1 MDQDNKGIFQ
11 NRKKILL
18 SSLVI
23 VLFAS
28 FLTLLVVGIINRSAI
43 TAESGAQRLGQQAPE
58 FTLENIESGEMVELS
73 TLKGKPLVI
82 NFWASWCTPCRVE
95 MPHFVDAF
103 HQYSTEDITFIG
115 IHTMEPESD
124 ARKFID
130 AFEIPTEE
138 GFLILSDDTGTS
150 TIDYGVSGIP
160 ATFFVDSSGFV
171 KKRWIG
177 GISRENLQ
185 LNIDALLN
193 EET

>member
-11 NRKKILL
+11 NRKKLLL

-43 TAESGAQRLGQQAPE
+43 TAESGAQRLGQQAPA
-58 FTLENIESGEMVELS
+58 FNLKNIESGEMVELS
-73 TLKGKPLVI
+73 TLRGKPLVI
-82 NFWASWCTPCRVE
+82 NFWASWCTPCRIE

-124 ARKFID
+124 ARKFIE

-177 GISRENLQ
+177 GISQENLQ
-185 LNIDALLN
+185 LNINALLN
-193 EET
+193 E

>member
-1 MDQDNKGIFQ
+1 MDQNNNGNFRS
-11 NRKKILL
+11 RKKIVL

-43 TAESGAQRLGQQAPE
+43 TAESGAQRLGQQAPA
-58 FTLENIESGEMVELS
+58 FNLKNIESGEIVELS
-73 TLKGKPLVI
+73 SLRGKPLVI

-103 HQYSTEDITFIG
+103 HQYSPEDITFVG
-115 IHTMEPESD
+115 IHTLEPEED

-130 AFEIPTEE
+130 AFEIPTKE

-185 LNIDALLN
+185 INIDALIN

>member
-1 MDQDNKGIFQ
+1 MDQDNEGIFQ
-11 NRKKILL
+11 NRRKILL
-18 SSLVI
+18 SSLII

-28 FLTLLVVGIINRSAI
+28 FLTLLVVGITNRSAI
-43 TAESGAQRLGQQAPE
+43 TAESGAQRLGQQAPA
-58 FTLENIESGEMVELS
+58 FNLKNIESGEMVELS
-73 TLKGKPLVI
+73 TLRGKPLVI
-82 NFWASWCTPCRVE
+82 NFWASWCTPCRIE

-124 ARKFID
+124 ARKFIE

-177 GISRENLQ
+177 GISQENLQ

>member
-1 MDQDNKGIFQ
+1 MAQDNSDGFQ
-11 NRKKILL
+11 NRRKILL
-18 SSLVI
+18 SSLI
-23 VLFAS
+23 IILFAS

-43 TAESGAQRLGQQAPE
+43 TEESGSQRLGQQAPE
-58 FTLENIESGEMVELS
+58 FTLKNIESGEVVNLS
-73 TLKGKPLVI
+73 DLRGKPIVI

-103 HQYSTEDITFIG
+103 HHYNPEDITFVGVHIQ
-115 IHTMEPESD
+115 EPEEA

-130 AFEIPTEE
+130 AFEIPTKD
-138 GFLILSDDTGTS
+138 GFLILSDNTGTS

-160 ATFFVDSSGFV
+160 ATFFVDSAGFV

-177 GISRENLQ
+177 GISKENLQ
-185 LNIDALLN
+185 LNIDALL

>member
-1 MDQDNKGIFQ
+1 MDQDNEGIFQ
-11 NRKKILL
+11 NRRKILL

-28 FLTLLVVGIINRSAI
+28 FLMLLVVGIINRSAI

>member
-1 MDQDNKGIFQ
+1 MDQNNNGNFRS
-11 NRKKILL
+11 RKKIVL

-23 VLFAS
+23 VIFAS

-43 TAESGAQRLGQQAPE
+43 TEESGAQRLGQQAPE
-58 FTLENIESGEMVELS
+58 FTLKNIESGEIVELS
-73 TLKGKPLVI
+73 DLRGNPLVI

-103 HQYSTEDITFIG
+103 HHYSSDEVTFIG
-115 IHTMEPESD
+115 IHTMEPEAD
-124 ARKFID
+124 ARNFIE
-130 AFEIPTEE
+130 AFEIPIQE
-138 GFLILSDDTGTS
+138 GFLILSDETGTS

-185 LNIDALLN
+185 INIDALIN

>member
-28 FLTLLVVGIINRSAI
+28 FLMLLVVGIINRSAI